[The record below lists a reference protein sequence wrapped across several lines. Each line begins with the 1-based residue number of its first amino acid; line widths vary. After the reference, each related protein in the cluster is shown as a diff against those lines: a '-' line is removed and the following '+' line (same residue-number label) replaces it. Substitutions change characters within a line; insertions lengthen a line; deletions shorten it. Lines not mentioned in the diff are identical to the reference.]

1 MGRPEPSVLFSQT
14 FVHPQLD
21 EYVDEVLFAEPIVIT
36 ACEFLEQ
43 NASSA
48 SQAVSVLGA
57 TSPPS
62 FALEVFVKCEGETR
76 FRRLCQPF
84 LYSHSS
90 SHVLEV
96 EAVVTN
102 HLVVRGSYRSLSLV
116 IYGNT
121 AEDLGQFSIE
131 FDDSSLTN
139 LVSSA
144 EGKLEDL
151 PLALHSTNRTVEDS
165 LSSLNVLSLPVAASH
180 ISAEVKQFL
189 QLILKLLE
197 LPNLSDSVHR
207 VLTTVVKAV
216 CSFVT
221 RDLCC
226 ETVNQK
232 HIKMCGS
239 KNIEEFHHVINEA
252 RNELLQVL
260 GQVLGDES
268 AELLADCTFLE
279 SEADLATSKQL
290 VDMLSQYFSFERNST
305 NVGACQLSQNKSVI
319 LGLSLALL
327 LCSGRESCFHF
338 VSSGGMEQLAHIFSN
353 EVQNSSAI
361 ILLSLGVVE
370 QATRHPIGC
379 EGFLG
384 WWPREDENIPS
395 GTSKGYSQLLKLVLQ
410 RPQHDVASLA
420 TYVLHRLRF
429 YEVVS
434 RYEFSVLSALGGLSA
449 LGRVTSVTSAMLN
462 SAKSQLKMLL
472 ILL

>member
-48 SQAVSVLGA
+48 SQALSLLGA

-121 AEDLGQFSIE
+121 AEDLGQFNIE

-151 PLALHSTNRTVEDS
+151 PLAFHSTNRTIEDS

-207 VLTTVVKAV
+207 VLSTVVKAV

-239 KNIEEFHHVINEA
+239 KNFEELQHVINEA

-260 GQVLGDES
+260 GQGPGDES
-268 AELLADCTFLE
+268 AGLLVDCMFLE

-290 VDMLSQYFSFERNST
+290 VDMLSRYFCFERNST
-305 NVGACQLSQNKSVI
+305 MLE
-319 LGLSLALL
+319 LASFL
-327 LCSGRESCFHF
+327 RESCFHF
-338 VSSGGMEQLAHIFSN
+338 VNSGGMEQLVDIFSD

-361 ILLSLGVVE
+361 ILLSLGAIE

-395 GTSKGYSQLLKLVLQ
+395 GSSKGYSQLLKLVLQ
-410 RPQHDVASLA
+410 RPQHDVASLG

-434 RYEFSVLSALGGLSA
+434 RYELSVLSALGGLSA
-449 LGRVTSVTSAMLN
+449 HGRITSVTSAMLN
-462 SAKSQLKMLL
+462 SAKSQLRMLL
-472 ILL
+472 YAKP